1 MKTAPRSLLLALLAA
16 GAAACKDE
24 GAIARSETLEVKLT
38 EQQSLANQLSSQKD
52 SLVRVVLD
60 ADAFLGQMDSAIS
73 TVKGLPRSK
82 RAASDPLAD
91 QLLARKEMQE
101 RVNALVARAKSTAN
115 QLAELQKKHEA
126 TQKQNA
132 AMQDELAEQASKL
145 ESDAQLI
152 GDLGATI
159 ERQNQQ
165 IASLEARLDSLGT
178 EVKVLGTK
186 HYSAYYV
193 VGTEKELMDKGL
205 VTKEGGANLLIAR
218 PGRTLVPARVLD
230 PAAFTAIDQRQTTTI
245 EVPDTTRRYRVISR
259 QSLDAAEV
267 TWREGTN
274 FKGPLKITKPDDFW
288 APSRFLILLKQ

>member
-1 MKTAPRSLLLALLAA
+1 MNTASRSLLLGLLAA
-16 GAAACKDE
+16 ATACKDQTV
-24 GAIARSETLEVKLT
+24 IARADTLEVRLT
-38 EQQSLANQLSSQKD
+38 EQQSLSNQLSSQKD

-73 TVKGLPRSK
+73 TVKGLPRN
-82 RAASDPLAD
+82 RRGTTDPLAD
-91 QLLARKEMQE
+91 QLLARREMQE
-101 RVNALVARAKSTAN
+101 RVNALVMRAKVTSN
-115 QLAELQKKHEA
+115 QLAALQKKQSE
-126 TQKQNA
+126 TEKQNA
-132 AMQDELAEQASKL
+132 AMQDELADQASKI

-152 GDLGATI
+152 ADLGATI

-178 EVKVLGTK
+178 EVKALGTK

-205 VTKEGGANLLIAR
+205 VIKEGGANLLIAR

-230 PAAFTAIDQRQTTTI
+230 PAAFTAIDQRETTTI
-245 EVPDTTRRYRVISR
+245 ELADTTRRYRVISR

-267 TWREGTN
+267 PWREGTN
-274 FKGPLKITKPDDFW
+274 FKGPLKITKPDEFW
-288 APSRFLILLKQ
+288 APSRFLILLRQ